1 MSWGI
6 RITILYLSFVA
17 LIVGL
22 VSMSMHEKIDLEMK
36 DYYAQEI
43 KYQDRINAI
52 ERTNRL
58 QQPLSWQITGR
69 EIVFRFPSELKG
81 QVTKGNILFFR
92 PSDAS
97 MDKTVAIPADTSQG
111 RHISVEYLKKGFYKM
126 KIEWQAGN
134 ETYYNEGTIN
144 IH

>member
-6 RITILYLSFVA
+6 RITILYLSFVT
-17 LIVGL
+17 LIIGL
-22 VSMSMHEKIDLEMK
+22 VSMSMREKVDLETK
-36 DYYAQEI
+36 DYYAEEI

-52 ERTNRL
+52 SRTSML
-58 QQPLSWQITGR
+58 HQPLEWEITGK
-69 EIVFRFPSELKG
+69 EMTLKFPSELKG

-97 MDKTVAIPADTSQG
+97 MDKTFSISPDTSLG
-111 RHISVEYLKKGFYKM
+111 RYISIQYLEKGLYKI
-126 KIEWQAGN
+126 KIEWQAN
-134 ETYYNEGTIN
+134 NKMYYNEGTIN